1 MQTVKLFVLCFSLF
15 LLLTSSGQL
24 EQSVHWKAELVKCAD
39 NEYTL
44 QLSGIPSKN
53 WRIYSFDNSQFNS
66 IPLMTLQLEPSESY
80 GLSDRIKE
88 HGTVIQNLDPVFHRP
103 LKWYE
108 GSVLFTQK
116 IKPISS
122 EGRVK
127 GRIIFVSTNDH
138 EVSPPEEFTFDLK
151 FNTKN

>member
-15 LLLTSSGQL
+15 LLFTSSGQL
-24 EQSVHWKAELVKCAD
+24 EQSVHWKAELVKCTG
-39 NEYTL
+39 NEYSL
-44 QLSGIPSKN
+44 QFSAVVSKN
-53 WRIYSFDNSQFNS
+53 WRIYSLENSQFS
-66 IPLMTLQLEPSESY
+66 STPLMTLQLEPSESF

-127 GRIIFVSTNDH
+127 GKIIFVSANDH
-138 EVSPPEEFTFDLK
+138 EASTPEEFTFELK